1 MTRNQ
6 ILNGWLEYSPQE
18 LANFIKQGVIS
29 LDDLINECE
38 IDVKTEDDIRAEL
51 TRDLMLS
58 VFEMLTSDDVAQIS
72 AFLQQTG
79 AVLDSEQK
87 RKLQERITW
96 LEERENMARLEQIE
110 RQSHEEWERIRFGR
124 NIDDIKNFKQRNPA
138 YSRMDEVDAL
148 LEELY
153 WDDVH
158 RQWEQ
163 LRSMRPDEEAL
174 ERFKQQYP
182 TYPRIEEVNRLIH
195 QLRNAYTDIDELV
208 EEIQSANSPYTVI
221 QNIEEALT
229 FGGITKAEFI
239 DELER
244 NPNLL
249 SAGVLRVLEE
259 RGLLSRLD
267 LSQVYGR
274 DLIKVYS
281 RNEPSV
287 SFAYA
292 EPIAE
297 LQTPFNEVY
306 FWGIPSSG
314 KTCALG
320 ALLST
325 LNNVFDDD
333 CAWSAVQPLSQCQG
347 YAYLNQLKTLFR
359 GQNKYFQL
367 PQSTPSGSIYE
378 MSFEIN
384 SKDGRKTWPV
394 SFIDLAG
401 ELFRAMYLSDTG
413 GTLSQDL
420 ESGLQVLRNVFSNNT
435 KHSNRKVHFFVLEYG
450 GHNRFYDGHPQ
461 EVYLQAAV
469 NWLER
474 LGVFN
479 MGTDAIYLIITKCDK
494 IGDEDMHSHLKHYLE
509 TEYAGFYRSL
519 KMICQKYEI
528 NGKQLEV
535 FPFSIGEVYMQTY
548 CKFSPDYAVG
558 VLNEVLK
565 HAAPKPNKGGGI
577 LDILFGSLNQ

>member
-6 ILNGWLEYSPQE
+6 ILNEWLEYSPQE

-96 LEERENMARLEQIE
+96 LKERENMARLEQIE

-174 ERFKQQYP
+174 EHFKRQYP

-195 QLRNAYTDIDELV
+195 QLRNAYTDIEELI
-208 EEIQSANSPYTVI
+208 EAIQSTNSPYTII
-221 QNIEEALT
+221 QDIEEALN
-229 FGGITKAEFI
+229 FGGVTKAEFI
-239 DELER
+239 DELEK

-249 SAGVLRVLEE
+249 SAGVLRVLED
-259 RGLLSRLD
+259 RGLLSRID
-267 LSQVYGR
+267 LSQVYDR
-274 DLIKVYS
+274 ELMRVYS
-281 RNEPSV
+281 KNESSV
-287 SFAYA
+287 GFAYA

-297 LQTPFNEVY
+297 LQAPFNEVY

-325 LNNVFDDD
+325 LNNVFDED

-420 ESGLQVLRNVFSNNT
+420 EDGLQVLRNVFSNNT

-494 IGDEDMHSHLKHYLE
+494 IEGDDMQRHLKHYLE
-509 TEYAGFYRSL
+509 TEYAGFYRAL
-519 KMICQKYEI
+519 KMICQRYEI

-548 CKFSPDYAVG
+548 CKFSPDYAVS

-565 HAAPKPNKGGGI
+565 HAAPKPNKGCGM
-577 LDILFGSLNQ
+577 LNKLFGGLNQ